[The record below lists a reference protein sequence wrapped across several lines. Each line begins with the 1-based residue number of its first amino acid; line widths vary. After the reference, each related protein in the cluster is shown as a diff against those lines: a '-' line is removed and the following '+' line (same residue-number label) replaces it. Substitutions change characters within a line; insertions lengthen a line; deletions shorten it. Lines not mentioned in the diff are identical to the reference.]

1 MISCA
6 QIRYD
11 RIQSME
17 MIEINGTEKYIM
29 KIELKGMVLMTKI
42 DGMTKI
48 NEIGKL
54 TLKSKLKDKVT
65 MTKNNGT
72 KKTLNGK

>member
-1 MISCA
+1 
-6 QIRYD
+6 
-11 RIQSME
+11 ME